1 MSRGLEQGQLPNRA
15 VAITFDDGYAESL
28 REAMTA
34 LERLD
39 LRATFFITT
48 GYLGGNREFWW
59 DELERFLFQA
69 SALPETITLEINNR
83 PHRWTV
89 DAPGNRRADDASE
102 HLAWRA
108 WDEPQTARQSI
119 YISLWRKLREMSDPE
134 REQVLEQLRELTK
147 LDPAPRPSYCP
158 VSEQDVSALAN
169 IEVVEIGAHS
179 ITHPPL
185 STLSAALQ
193 KTEIEQSKI
202 HLEALSGSPVES
214 FTYPYG
220 DYSEE
225 TIRVVRD
232 SGYSRACSTEES
244 LVTASSRVFSLP
256 RIPAPDVDGE
266 GFAQL
271 LSTHFNDLRA

>member
-1 MSRGLEQGQLPNRA
+1 
-15 VAITFDDGYAESL
+15 
-28 REAMTA
+28 
-34 LERLD
+34 
-39 LRATFFITT
+39 
-48 GYLGGNREFWW
+48 
-59 DELERFLFQA
+59 
-69 SALPETITLEINNR
+69 
-83 PHRWTV
+83 
-89 DAPGNRRADDASE
+89 
-102 HLAWRA
+102 
-108 WDEPQTARQSI
+108 
-119 YISLWRKLREMSDPE
+119 MSDPE
-134 REQVLEQLRELTK
+134 REQVLEQLRELAK

-158 VSEQDVSALAN
+158 VSEQDVSDLAN

-193 KTEIEQSKI
+193 KTEIEQSKL
-202 HLEALSGSPVES
+202 HLETLSGGPVES
-214 FTYPYG
+214 FTYPFG

-271 LSTHFNDLRA
+271 LSTHFNDLRT